1 MYHQVLEETL
11 RLYPPA
17 PIVKSSGIEGATIC
31 GYRIPKGTFI
41 LVNCVDIVIVS
52 VIMLYTQIPTYNV
65 HRNPDIYPDPLMFD
79 PSRFESDQKR

>member
-17 PIVKSSGIEGATIC
+17 PIVKSSGTESVTLC

-41 LVNCVDIVIVS
+41 LVNCVDFVIVS
-52 VIMLYTQIPTYNV
+52 VMLYTQVPTYNV